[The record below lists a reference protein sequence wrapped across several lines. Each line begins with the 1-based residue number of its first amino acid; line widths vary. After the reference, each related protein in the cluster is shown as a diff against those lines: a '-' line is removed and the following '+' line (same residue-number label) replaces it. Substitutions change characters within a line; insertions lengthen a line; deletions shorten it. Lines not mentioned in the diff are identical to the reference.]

1 MQSLFVCL
9 FCDKRIAY
17 KDLWTCPFTPW
28 SLNSFD
34 LSSYSSELR
43 KRHTLRLFLMYL
55 EALGK
60 GVSWGR
66 LGRVSRKLSFLV
78 GKAVTEDL
86 NLKLRSKF
94 NQGFT
99 NYDCLHCA
107 ILKFLYSFKENKNQK
122 ARDG

>member
-1 MQSLFVCL
+1 MC
-9 FCDKRIAY
+9 
-17 KDLWTCPFTPW
+17 
-28 SLNSFD
+28 
-34 LSSYSSELR
+34 
-43 KRHTLRLFLMYL
+43 L

-99 NYDCLHCA
+99 NYGCLHCA
-107 ILKFLYSFKENKNQK
+107 ILKLLHSFKENKNQK